1 MNFITINF
9 DYNYLPKFY
18 KFAETVLKQTAMKLN
33 LNAIFKNALPY
44 GLILGGI
51 FVVLSLLMY
60 IADVNMFSI
69 WFSILNFLVVMIA
82 VPVTMVILGTNNLRL
97 KFMPEKKIN
106 YLEALLSCFI
116 ILFIGFF
123 ISVLYSYIFNHW
135 IDPEYIKNNI
145 GKFTE
150 MMQGYNVPQETIDEQ
165 VAKMEDNMGIG
176 RQIVFSVGITV
187 VLSLILALIVR
198 KKDKETE
205 KMY

>member
-1 MNFITINF
+1 M
-9 DYNYLPKFY
+9 
-18 KFAETVLKQTAMKLN
+18 AMKMN

-69 WFSILNFLVVMIA
+69 WFSILNFLIIMIA
-82 VPVTMVILGTNNLRL
+82 LPVTLVILGTNNLRTKL
-97 KFMPEKKIN
+97 MPDKTIN
-106 YLEALLSCFI
+106 YMQALISCFI
-116 ILFIGFF
+116 ILFIGFT
-123 ISVLYSYIFNHW
+123 ISILYSFIFNHW
-135 IDPEYIKNNI
+135 IDPEYMKHNI

-150 MMQGYNVPQETIDEQ
+150 MMQKYNVPQETIDEQ
-165 VAKMEDNMGIG
+165 VEKLEGNMGIS
-176 RQIVFSVGITV
+176 RQIIFSAGTCV

-198 KKDKETE
+198 KKEKELD

>member
-1 MNFITINF
+1 
-9 DYNYLPKFY
+9 
-18 KFAETVLKQTAMKLN
+18 MKLN
-33 LNAIFKNALPY
+33 FNTIFKNALPY

-82 VPVTMVILGTNNLRL
+82 IPVTMVILGTNNLRL
-97 KFMPEKKIN
+97 RFMPEKRIS
-106 YLEALLSCFI
+106 YLQALLSCFI
-116 ILFIGFF
+116 ILFIGFL
-123 ISVLYSYIFNHW
+123 ISILYSYIFNHW
-135 IDPEYIKNNI
+135 IDPEYMKNNI

-165 VAKMEDNMGIG
+165 VAKMEGNMGIG

>member
-1 MNFITINF
+1 
-9 DYNYLPKFY
+9 
-18 KFAETVLKQTAMKLN
+18 MKLN

-97 KFMPEKKIN
+97 KFMPEKRIS
-106 YLEALLSCFI
+106 YLQALLSCFI

-123 ISVLYSYIFNHW
+123 ISILYSYIFNHW
-135 IDPEYIKNNI
+135 IDPEYMKHNI
-145 GKFTE
+145 ERFTE

-165 VAKMEDNMGIG
+165 AAKMEGNMGIG
-176 RQIVFSVGITV
+176 RQIVFSIGITV

-198 KKDKETE
+198 KKEKETD

>member
-1 MNFITINF
+1 
-9 DYNYLPKFY
+9 
-18 KFAETVLKQTAMKLN
+18 
-33 LNAIFKNALPY
+33 
-44 GLILGGI
+44 
-51 FVVLSLLMY
+51 
-60 IADVNMFSI
+60 MFSI

-82 VPVTMVILGTNNLRL
+82 FPVTMVILGTNNLRVKL
-97 KFMPEKKIN
+97 MPEKRIN
-106 YLEALLSCFI
+106 FLQALLSCFI

-135 IDPEYIKNNI
+135 IDPEYMKYNI
-145 GKFTE
+145 EKFTE

-165 VAKMEDNMGIG
+165 VAKMEENMGIS
-176 RQIVFSVGITV
+176 RQIIFSLGITV

>member
-1 MNFITINF
+1 M
-9 DYNYLPKFY
+9 
-18 KFAETVLKQTAMKLN
+18 N
-33 LNAIFKNALPY
+33 LNFNTIFKNALPY

-69 WFSILNFLVVMIA
+69 WFSIVNFLVMMIA
-82 VPVTMVILGTNNLRL
+82 IPATLVILGTNNLRVKL
-97 KFMPEKKIN
+97 MPERRIN
-106 YLEALLSCFI
+106 YLQALLSGFI

-123 ISVLYSYIFNHW
+123 ISVLYSYIFTNW
-135 IDPEYIKNNI
+135 IDPEYIKHNI
-145 GKFTE
+145 EKFTE

-165 VAKMEDNMGIG
+165 VAKMERNMGIG
-176 RQIVFSVGITV
+176 SQIIFSAGICV

-198 KKDKETE
+198 KKDKEAE

>member
-1 MNFITINF
+1 MKMNFN
-9 DYNYLPKFY
+9 
-18 KFAETVLKQTAMKLN
+18 V
-33 LNAIFKNALPY
+33 IFKNALPY

-51 FVVLSLLMY
+51 FVVLSLLLY

-82 VPVTMVILGTNNLRL
+82 FPVTMVILGTNNLRVKL
-97 KFMPEKKIN
+97 MPEKRIN
-106 YLEALLSCFI
+106 FLQALLSCFI

-135 IDPEYIKNNI
+135 IDPEYMKYNI
-145 GKFTE
+145 EKFTE

-165 VAKMEDNMGIG
+165 VAKMEENMGIS
-176 RQIVFSVGITV
+176 RQIIFSLGITV

>member
-1 MNFITINF
+1 MKMNFN
-9 DYNYLPKFY
+9 
-18 KFAETVLKQTAMKLN
+18 V
-33 LNAIFKNALPY
+33 IFKNALPY

-51 FVVLSLLMY
+51 FVVLSLLLY
-60 IADVNMFSI
+60 IADVNIFSI

-82 VPVTMVILGTNNLRL
+82 LPVTMVILGTNNLRL
-97 KFMPEKKIN
+97 KHSPDRKIN
-106 YLEALLSCFI
+106 YLEALINCFI

-123 ISVLYSYIFNHW
+123 ISVLYSYVFNQW
-135 IDPEYIKNNI
+135 IDPEYMKHNI

-165 VAKMEDNMGIG
+165 VAKMEGNMGIG
-176 RQIVFSVGITV
+176 KQIIFSVGITV

>member
-1 MNFITINF
+1 MKMNF
-9 DYNYLPKFY
+9 
-18 KFAETVLKQTAMKLN
+18 
-33 LNAIFKNALPY
+33 NAIFKNALPY

-60 IADVNMFSI
+60 ITDVNMFSI
-69 WFSILNFLVVMIA
+69 WFSILNFLILMIA
-82 VPVTMVILGTNNLRL
+82 IPATMVIFGTNNLRVKL
-97 KFMPEKKIN
+97 MPEHRIN
-106 YLEALLSCFI
+106 YLQAFLSCFI

-123 ISVLYSYIFNHW
+123 ISILYSYIFNHW
-135 IDPEYIKNNI
+135 IDPEYMKHNVE
-145 GKFTE
+145 KFTE

-165 VAKMEDNMGIG
+165 ASKMEGNMGIG
-176 RQIVFSVGITV
+176 RQIVFSAGICI